1 MLKSMW
7 NAMLNHFLVVIL
19 CYRYI
24 VLHVEII
31 KFKASP
37 FVMNFSINPNTNIRC
52 QSKII
57 NDAFIIDTKW
67 LFDLLMVLLVT
78 N

>member
-1 MLKSMW
+1 
-7 NAMLNHFLVVIL
+7 MLNLRLVVIL

-37 FVMNFSINPNTNIRC
+37 FVRNFSINPNTNIQC
-52 QSKII
+52 YSKII
-57 NDAFIIDTKW
+57 NDAFIIDIKW
-67 LFDLLMVLLVT
+67 FIDLLMVLLVK